1 MADNETPVLEDW
13 EDLPLKVRRNRK
25 HMYNY
30 IKSVLYPDNE
40 DKQRALYFFYIRRCI
55 YLWISVDDVIYFH
68 GLKPQHLNLEKTDT
82 TKLEEIITDW
92 ISQSESL
99 IKTYCHIKSIEDTD
113 VSDAMKNVCLR
124 LTSNMVSLAIQKR
137 DNPIIKVNDWTI
149 QGLSSEIF
157 TDDLKADLDPFV
169 NDASTDPS
177 KLGIFAITGEGLDR
191 SC

>member
-1 MADNETPVLEDW
+1 M
-13 EDLPLKVRRNRK
+13 
-25 HMYNY
+25 
-30 IKSVLYPDNE
+30 
-40 DKQRALYFFYIRRCI
+40 
-55 YLWISVDDVIYFH
+55 WISVDDVIHFH
-68 GLKPQHLNLEKTDT
+68 GLKPQHLNLSKDDT
-82 TKLEEIITDW
+82 TTLNTIISDW

-149 QGLSSEIF
+149 QGLSSDIF
-157 TDDLKADLDPFV
+157 TDDLKEDLKPFIV
-169 NDASTDPS
+169 DSSNDPS

>member
-1 MADNETPVLEDW
+1 M
-13 EDLPLKVRRNRK
+13 
-25 HMYNY
+25 
-30 IKSVLYPDNE
+30 
-40 DKQRALYFFYIRRCI
+40 
-55 YLWISVDDVIYFH
+55 WITVENVIHFH
-68 GLKPQHLNLEKTDT
+68 GLKPQHLNLAKDDT
-82 TKLEEIITDW
+82 TTLNTIISDW

-157 TDDLKADLDPFV
+157 TDDLKADLEPFV

-177 KLGIFAITGEGLDR
+177 KLGILAITGEDLWK
-191 SC
+191 